1 MGIGLERYEPVAAE
15 GKDAGTDE
23 DQAAVFADA
32 CQTSQAPPI
41 SAMAARANSRIER
54 STVMAAPYPAG
65 GRAREQ
71 IRISGMAAKMAIL
84 PASQPTDLDSRL
96 PPPPRLVGPP
106 SLRLGLLLT
115 RQRPAAARRAAGAGV
130 DMRGNG

>member
-41 SAMAARANSRIER
+41 SARAARANSTTER
-54 STVMAAPYPAG
+54 STVM
-65 GRAREQ
+65 
-71 IRISGMAAKMAIL
+71 
-84 PASQPTDLDSRL
+84 
-96 PPPPRLVGPP
+96 PPR
-106 SLRLGLLLT
+106 
-115 RQRPAAARRAAGAGV
+115 
-130 DMRGNG
+130 